1 MTTVLEERKVGG
13 ESQALPV
20 CYVCEE
26 LVGDFNN
33 AYHVAE
39 DLWRHIGC
47 DPMTKTSR
55 PKPGVTPKRKDS
67 WWQIEDKRA
76 KNLKAIKEIFSGH
89 EYTFRDYGVVV
100 TDYDVDV
107 INSETGKFRTVEER
121 DKRLTHLIHYWVV
134 AVVKAAKTQRGED
147 VDLKVVGCPNFQ
159 SFYERALKRSWR
171 VKTDK
176 PNLKDQ
182 VIDYIKTKVTVTR
195 GKLARRFKVSAD
207 EITGLLNEPVSRGE
221 IKHIRSTY
229 YV

>member
-1 MTTVLEERKVGG
+1 MTVMLEERKAERG
-13 ESQALPV
+13 SQAPPA
-20 CYVCEE
+20 CYVCEKTIR
-26 LVGDFNN
+26 DFNN
-33 AYHVAE
+33 AHHVSE
-39 DLWRHIGC
+39 GLYRHIGC
-47 DPMTKTSR
+47 DPVGRSKPTKRT
-55 PKPGVTPKRKDS
+55 TPKRKDF
-67 WWQIEDKRA
+67 WWQIEDRRA

-100 TDYDVDV
+100 TDYDVDI
-107 INSETGKFRTVEER
+107 INSETGRFRTVEER
-121 DKRLTHLIHYWVV
+121 DKRLNHLIHYWVT
-134 AVVKAAKTQRGED
+134 AVVKAVKTQRGED

-182 VIDYIKTKVTVTR
+182 VIDYIKTKVTVAR